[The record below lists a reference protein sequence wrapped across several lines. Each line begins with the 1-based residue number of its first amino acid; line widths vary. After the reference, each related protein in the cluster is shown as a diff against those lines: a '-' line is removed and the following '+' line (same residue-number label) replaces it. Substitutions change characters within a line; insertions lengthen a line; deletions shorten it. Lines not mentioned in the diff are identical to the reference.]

1 MVTDTYGGR
10 VINVEEDTHQ
20 GKPTWEVEA
29 TAGSCG
35 RIEVDVDKATGRI
48 VSFETED

>member
-1 MVTDTYGGR
+1 